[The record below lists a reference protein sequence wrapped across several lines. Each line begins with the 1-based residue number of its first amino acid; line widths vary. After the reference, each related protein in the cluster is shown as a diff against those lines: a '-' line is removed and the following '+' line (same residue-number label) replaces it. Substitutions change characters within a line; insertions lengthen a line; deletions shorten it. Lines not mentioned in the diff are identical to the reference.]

1 MLKKTNRLRTA
12 VFDEVFK
19 VGKRLH
25 TLHFQLIYIPSA
37 DFHAAAVVGKKVY
50 KKAVSRNRLRRQM
63 YGALYRSNQ
72 TTPLPFTFI
81 IIAKPHTNTLS
92 ARQVA
97 PAVRAAVTALTGA

>member
-12 VFDEVFK
+12 AFDEVFK

-25 TLHFQLIYIPSA
+25 TPYFQLVYVPGA

-63 YGALYRSNQ
+63 YGALYRFNQ
-72 TTPLPFTFI
+72 TTTLPFTFI
-81 IIAKPHTNTLS
+81 IIAKPNAGTLP
-92 ARQVA
+92 ARMVA
-97 PAVRAAVTALTGA
+97 PAVREAVTSLLRA